1 MRHKDLPIDAF
12 CDMLS
17 DMLREGERRHRALR
31 DAADRLHGVASDV
44 KVNIRN
50 LEAGATEAMR
60 ALDAPP
66 DDGMICQEPLRPVAE
81 PPSWS
86 LSLIHI

>member
-12 CDMLS
+12 ADMLS

-31 DAADRLHGVASDV
+31 DAADRLHAVASDV
-44 KVNIRN
+44 KVNIRH

-66 DDGMICQEPLRPVAE
+66 DDGMICRNRCDRSPNRWATRRTRRRE
-81 PPSWS
+81 
-86 LSLIHI
+86 